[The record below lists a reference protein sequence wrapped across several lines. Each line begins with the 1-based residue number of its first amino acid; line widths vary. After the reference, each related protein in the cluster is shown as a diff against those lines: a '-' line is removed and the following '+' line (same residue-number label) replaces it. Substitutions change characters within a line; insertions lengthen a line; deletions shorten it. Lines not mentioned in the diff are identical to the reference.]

1 MGKTILLTLITLGL
15 LGLACLVP
23 AEETEVN
30 GLIID
35 QTRTRIGQDFY
46 REFCT
51 LWGEPKSDFRYN
63 ISINEIPDA
72 RWGSLIIVTVN
83 GQEAYRNTLR
93 PRSGLVEEEAP
104 KAIER
109 AKSYLAYL
117 IRTNGNHD
125 TADIRG
131 NGY

>member
-1 MGKTILLTLITLGL
+1 MGKTILLMILTLCL
-15 LGLACLVP
+15 LTPKGAAL

-35 QTRTRIGQDFY
+35 QTHTRIGQDFS

-51 LWGEPKSDFRYN
+51 LWGDPQVDFRYN
-63 ISINEIPDA
+63 IGIKEIPDA

-93 PRSGLVEEEAP
+93 PRSGLTEEEAR
-104 KAIER
+104 KAT
-109 AKSYLAYL
+109 AQVKSYLVYL

-125 TADIRG
+125 TEDLKG